1 MSKKKHWLELLTEK
15 IVNEYDPPYVITS
28 GMTTSGPPHLGT
40 ICEFLYPGTLAKL
53 LKERGYDVKFYF
65 FADIMDAFDRIPEA
79 MKEYE
84 EQLKPHLGKPLA
96 HVPDPTGQY
105 KSLGHYFFAQVK
117 ALMDA
122 FDIHPEVKFMDE
134 LYEQGVFDDITR
146 FFIANADKARE
157 ILGRVSGRQMPAHWF
172 PIQVVCEKCGKIA
185 TTRVTRFFDDHYTYA
200 CDLDVGYSKG
210 CGHVGEGK
218 LSDHLFK
225 LVWRLHWPAWLKVFG
240 TTVEGAGADHHAKG
254 GSWDTTRAIFRELFH
269 EREPLSF
276 KFGLILFNGKKYSKS
291 KGVGM
296 SAYELLNLLP
306 PQVIAFTLLV
316 PDVQENK
323 DIPLNKH
330 GLLKMVERYER
341 ASTLS
346 SSHSLTRAEEKMLLA
361 YRLSGERFWQPSFR
375 EIITY
380 YSIYRNWQVVEQ
392 LLGAGVRAVEHY
404 VEQWFKQGF
413 VPEELDFSY
422 KPRKATGLV
431 REFFLS
437 LSPNMSKEELQA
449 KAFEF
454 AKRSGNSA
462 QFFQNVYQVLIA
474 KDRGPKLS
482 TLLSA
487 IGVEKVI
494 NDVL

>member
-1 MSKKKHWLELLTEK
+1 
-15 IVNEYDPPYVITS
+15 
-28 GMTTSGPPHLGT
+28 
-40 ICEFLYPGTLAKL
+40 
-53 LKERGYDVKFYF
+53 
-65 FADIMDAFDRIPEA
+65 
-79 MKEYE
+79 
-84 EQLKPHLGKPLA
+84 
-96 HVPDPTGQY
+96 
-105 KSLGHYFFAQVK
+105 
-117 ALMDA
+117 
-122 FDIHPEVKFMDE
+122 
-134 LYEQGVFDDITR
+134 
-146 FFIANADKARE
+146 
-157 ILGRVSGRQMPAHWF
+157 
-172 PIQVVCEKCGKIA
+172 
-185 TTRVTRFFDDHYTYA
+185 
-200 CDLDVGYSKG
+200 
-210 CGHVGEGK
+210 
-218 LSDHLFK
+218 
-225 LVWRLHWPAWLKVFG
+225 
-240 TTVEGAGADHHAKG
+240 
-254 GSWDTTRAIFRELFH
+254 
-269 EREPLSF
+269 
-276 KFGLILFNGKKYSKS
+276 
-291 KGVGM
+291 
-296 SAYELLNLLP
+296 
-306 PQVIAFTLLV
+306 
-316 PDVQENK
+316 
-323 DIPLNKH
+323 
-330 GLLKMVERYER
+330 MVEKYER
-341 ASTLS
+341 ASILS
-346 SSHSLTRAEEKMLLA
+346 PSRPLTRAEEKMLLA